1 MGAFMDLK
9 SIGINIK
16 KYRIEKGLS
25 QEKLAEMTDL
35 SPNYISMIERA
46 VKTPSLTT
54 LINIANALD
63 VTTDMILYDVLNE
76 HYQIKSSLVFDK
88 VSKLSEEEQNRIY
101 NIINVFL

>member
-1 MGAFMDLK
+1 MNLK
-9 SIGINIK
+9 SVGINIK

-35 SPNYISMIERA
+35 SSNYISMIERA
-46 VKTPSLTT
+46 DKTPSLTT
-54 LINIANALD
+54 LINIVNALD
-63 VTTDMILYDVLNE
+63 ITTDMILCDVLNE

-101 NIINVFL
+101 DIINVFL